1 MNIGEIM
8 SNKENYSVLE
18 NNVRHTFMSIVWSHK
33 IQEKQADILTRRY
46 KNLEILRITCSALT
60 SAGLISLIFTEQFL
74 IKIVATIIS
83 FISTSIS
90 MFFQSFEIQKSITNH
105 KNSATELLIIRNK
118 FQLLLV
124 EIKLRNKS
132 EIEIVELYHQLVD
145 KLADVY
151 KTAPNTTNKAVKLAA
166 NALNVSKDNEF
177 SDDEIDINLPDSL
190 RRNAL

>member
-1 MNIGEIM
+1 M

-18 NNVRHTFMSIVWSHK
+18 NNVRHTFMSVVWSHK

-46 KNLEILRITCSALT
+46 KNLEILRIACSAIT

-83 FISTSIS
+83 FISTLIS
-90 MFFQSFEIQKSITNH
+90 MFYQSFEIQKSITNH

-118 FQLLLV
+118 LQLLLV

-132 EIEIVELYHQLVD
+132 EIEIVELYRQLVD

-151 KTAPNTTNKAVKLAA
+151 KTAPNTTDKAVKLAA